1 MTEPMEEERLQDILK
16 LLADGD
22 TDLYTDG
29 PDIIHELV
37 VELERHRETLR
48 MIKNTTGYPGEFEGD
63 VMLLLRERH
72 PELFEETK

>member
-63 VMLLLRERH
+63 VMLLIRDRH

>member
-48 MIKNTTGYPGEFEGD
+48 MIRSIDGHPEDFEGD
-63 VMLLLRERH
+63 VMLLIRDRH